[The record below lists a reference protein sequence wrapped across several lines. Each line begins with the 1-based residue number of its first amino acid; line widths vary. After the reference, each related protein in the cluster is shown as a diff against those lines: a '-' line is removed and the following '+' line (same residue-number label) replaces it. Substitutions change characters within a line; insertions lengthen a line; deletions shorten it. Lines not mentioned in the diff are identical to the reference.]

1 MEIPMEDKDKHDLEQ
16 VVLKALAMSLEAQL
30 RAVRRLQ
37 GSERRAAGS
46 KSKSQVDLVF
56 DILNTAGQ
64 PLHISEIIERVRKRH
79 NVRLDRE
86 SIVSAL
92 TKKMQRGDRFTRPD
106 PNVFGLLS
114 EGGR

>member
-1 MEIPMEDKDKHDLEQ
+1 MDDKDRHDFEQ
-16 VVLKALAMSLEAQL
+16 VVLNAIATSLEAQL

-37 GSERRAAGS
+37 GSGRPAGGL
-46 KSKSQVDLVF
+46 KTKESKSQVDLVF

-64 PLHISEIIERVRKRH
+64 PLHISEIIERVRERH
-79 NVRLDRE
+79 NVPLERE

-92 TKKMQRGDRFTRPD
+92 TKKVQRGDRFTRPN

-114 EGGR
+114 KGGR

>member
-1 MEIPMEDKDKHDLEQ
+1 MDDKDKRDLEQ
-16 VVLKALAMSLEAQL
+16 VVLNALAVSLEAQL

-37 GSERRAAGS
+37 GSGRAAEGS
-46 KSKSQVDLVF
+46 KGKESRSQVDLVF
-56 DILNTAGQ
+56 DILNAAGQ

-79 NVRLDRE
+79 NVLLERE

-92 TKKMQRGDRFTRPD
+92 TKKVQRGDRFTRPD

-114 EGGR
+114 KGGR

>member
-1 MEIPMEDKDKHDLEQ
+1 MEDKDKRDLEQ

-37 GSERRAAGS
+37 GSERRAGGAKGKES
-46 KSKSQVDLVF
+46 RSQVDLVF

-79 NVRLDRE
+79 NVLLDRE

-114 EGGR
+114 EGGS